1 MNNFSHF
8 LLLIIICCT
17 FSCNN
22 KNDAPAQKNEAY
34 INAIDTLQIA
44 NSINLKSRAK
54 LTLQAKTAVEQWS
67 FYTDLTK
74 KIDSIPSKTLGQLKN
89 NLEKFATLYQ
99 NEEAADEAEISQT
112 PPEVKTN
119 AIDARLLAIKTQV
132 HILQNLAD
140 MNEPDPSKISN
151 HIGELQN
158 AYQDLNVQLNELFNT
173 SVKDLLEEIREE
185 NKLESSS
192 SEDDEEDDEEDE

>member
-8 LLLIIICCT
+8 LLFIIICCT
-17 FSCNN
+17 FSCND
-22 KNDAPAQKNEAY
+22 KNDAPTQKNETY

-44 NSINLKSRAK
+44 NSINLKPRVK
-54 LTLQAKTAVEQWS
+54 LTAKAKTAVEQWS
-67 FYTDLTK
+67 FYIDLTK

-89 NLEKFATLYQ
+89 NLDKFATLYQ
-99 NEEAADEAEISQT
+99 NEEAADEAEVSQT

-119 AIDARLLAIKTQV
+119 AIDARLLAIETQV

-158 AYQDLNVQLNELFNT
+158 AYQDLNLQLNE
-173 SVKDLLEEIREE
+173 
-185 NKLESSS
+185 
-192 SEDDEEDDEEDE
+192 DE